1 MKKITVLGH
10 KNPDTDA
17 VFAAMAL
24 AKLFNA
30 TKQYGA
36 TAKIAATPNK
46 ETAYA
51 LKRFKIKAPTK
62 FKSRKGETIFLV
74 DFNEE
79 AQSPVSFNKIEIE
92 GIVDHHKL
100 NIKIDKEYPTIFR
113 IEPLG
118 SSCSIVAKMYQ
129 DYGIKIN
136 KKIASILLSGIISDT
151 LKFSSPTTTKE
162 DKQIAS
168 ELAKI
173 ANIKID
179 ELATKMFEAKSSLD
193 KLSPKKIIVT
203 DYKEY
208 DFKKHKTGIGVLET
222 INPASAFKKEREI
235 RRALSEYKKK
245 HKLDFIFFGIVD
257 ILEHST
263 SFLLMGQQEE
273 ELAAKAFGR
282 RKIKDGV
289 INLPGVTSR
298 KKQIVPALMKV
309 LK

>member
-1 MKKITVLGH
+1 MKRITILGH

-17 VFAAMAL
+17 VFSAIAL
-24 AKLFNA
+24 AELFNK
-30 TKQYGA
+30 TEQYKA
-36 TAKIAATPNK
+36 TAKIANTPNK

-51 LKRFKIKAPTK
+51 LKRFKIKTPTK
-62 FKSRKGETIFLV
+62 LKPRKGETLFLV

-79 AQSPVSFNKIEIE
+79 EQSPVPFKNIEIE

-100 NIKIDKEYPTIFR
+100 NIKIEKDSPAIFR

-118 SSCSIVAKMYQ
+118 SSCSIVAKMYR
-129 DYGIKIN
+129 DYRIKIN

-151 LKFSSPTTTKE
+151 LKLSSPTTTKE
-162 DKQIAS
+162 DKQIAN

-173 ANIKID
+173 AGIETD

-193 KLSPKKIIVT
+193 KLSPKKIITT

-208 DFKKHKTGIGVLET
+208 QFKQQKTGIGVLET
-222 INPASAFKKEREI
+222 IDPSSAFKKEREI
-235 RRALSEYKKK
+235 RRTLSEYKKK
-245 HKLDFIFFGIVD
+245 HHLDFIFFGIVN

-263 SFLLMGQQEE
+263 SFLLIGKEEE
-273 ELAAKAFGR
+273 ELVAKAFGR
-282 RKIKDGV
+282 RKIKDG
-289 INLPGVTSR
+289 IATLPGVTSR
-298 KKQIVPALMKV
+298 KKQIVPALMQI